1 MKFIDLIG
9 RKFGLLTVIKKTDK
23 KCNGKIVWECLCDCG
38 NIVEVTGNH
47 LRSGSVKSCGCI
59 MKTHGHSGGID
70 KKPSDTYTC
79 WRSMIQRCYNNKNKR
94 YKDYGG
100 RGITVCEEWKYFTNF
115 LSDMGERPNGKSID
129 RIDVNGNYE
138 PSNCRWATTKEQ
150 QNNLRNN
157 RKVVYNGKTLTITEL
172 AEIFDI
178 DRYVLYARLK
188 RAGWNI
194 EKVEHKLKSND

>member
-1 MKFIDLIG
+1 
-9 RKFGLLTVIKKTDK
+9 
-23 KCNGKIVWECLCDCG
+23 
-38 NIVEVTGNH
+38 
-47 LRSGSVKSCGCI
+47 
-59 MKTHGHSGGID
+59 MKTHGHSGGIG

-79 WRSMIQRCYNNKNKR
+79 WLSMIQRCCNPNNSR

-100 RGITVCEEWKYFTNF
+100 RGITVCEEWKDFTNF

-129 RIDVNGNYE
+129 RINVNGNYE

-157 RKVVYNGKTLTITEL
+157 RKVVYKGKTLTITEL

-188 RAGWNI
+188 RAGWNV

>member
-1 MKFIDLIG
+1 MKLIDLTG
-9 RKFGLLTVIKKTDK
+9 QKFGLLTVIKKTDK
-23 KCNGKIVWECLCDCG
+23 KCSGKIVWECLCYCG
-38 NIVEVTGNH
+38 NMVEVTGNH
-47 LRSGSVKSCGCI
+47 LRSGNVKSCGCI
-59 MKTHGHSGGID
+59 MKTHGHSGGIG

-79 WRSMIQRCYNNKNKR
+79 WRNMIQRCYNNKNKR

-100 RGITVCEEWKYFTNF
+100 RGITVCEEWKDFTNF

-129 RIDVNGNYE
+129 RINVNGNYE
-138 PSNCRWATTKEQ
+138 PANCRWATTKEQ
-150 QNNLRNN
+150 QNNIRNN
-157 RKVVYNGKTLTITEL
+157 RKVVYKGKTLTITEL

-188 RAGWNI
+188 RAGWNV